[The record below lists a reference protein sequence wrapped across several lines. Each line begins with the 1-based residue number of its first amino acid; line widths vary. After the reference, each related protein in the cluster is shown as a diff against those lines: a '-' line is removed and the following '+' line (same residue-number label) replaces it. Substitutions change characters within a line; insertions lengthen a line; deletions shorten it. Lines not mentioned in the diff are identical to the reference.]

1 MSILKVTNINTGYG
15 KKQVLYDVSLEVQ
28 KGETLLIVGSN
39 GSGKSTLLKVI
50 YGLLDVW
57 KGTVAFEDT
66 QLHHK
71 DNLTATYTLLDKGIM
86 YVPQKDALFDDI
98 SVEENIQ
105 FSLLHLKNNDE
116 IKRRVSQVLVEM
128 PDLQKRKKQ
137 LAGKLSGGER
147 KLLSLAMVLA
157 NRPHLLLYD
166 EPLAGVSEEN
176 IPMVLDWLDKI
187 HQDDTTMVIV
197 EHRVKELI
205 NFADR
210 VIGLKLGH
218 LHTEKLKT
226 LDNIK
231 EIMV

>member
-57 KGTVAFEDT
+57 KGTVEFENSL
-66 QLHHK
+66 LHK
-71 DNLTATYTLLDKGIM
+71 ENYKTATHTLFDKGIM
-86 YVPQKDALFDDI
+86 YIPQKDALFDDM

-105 FSLLHLKNNDE
+105 SSLLHLKDNQE
-116 IKRRVSQVLVEM
+116 IKKRTNQVLAEM
-128 PDLQKRKKQ
+128 TDLHKRKGQ

-147 KLLSLAMVLA
+147 KLLSLAMVLV
-157 NRPHLLLYD
+157 NRPRLLLYD